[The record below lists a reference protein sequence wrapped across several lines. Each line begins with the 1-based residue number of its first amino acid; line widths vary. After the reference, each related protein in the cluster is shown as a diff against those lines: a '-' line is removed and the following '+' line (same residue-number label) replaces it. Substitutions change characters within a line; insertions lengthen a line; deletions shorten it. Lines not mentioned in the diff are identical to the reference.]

1 MKLDIKMAN
10 KIYSYSAFY
19 VAEPF
24 STSNLSAYATRD
36 FIYYNMLKAWKS
48 EDSSFPFYDAHGT
61 TYSVRDSSDWDLT
74 LKPRLHQRLQNS
86 KNIILFLSSCTK
98 QSRALKEEIVYGV
111 GELGLPVIVVYP
123 EYKNKESI
131 AEKGHI
137 KQVIRDLWDNIP
149 TFHDLMGTVPTI
161 HLPMS
166 KVLLT
171 KALKDPDFTI
181 QNKDKNGRWFY

>member
-1 MKLDIKMAN
+1 MAN
-10 KIYSYSAFY
+10 RIYNYSAFY

-61 TYSVRDSSDWDLT
+61 TYSVRDSSDWEST

-86 KNIILFLSSCTK
+86 KNIILFLSSCTRE
-98 QSRALKEEIVYGV
+98 SRALKEEIVYGV

-123 EYKNKESI
+123 EYK
-131 AEKGHI
+131 EKGDI
-137 KQVIRDLWDNIP
+137 ADGGRIRQGIRNLWDNIP
-149 TFHDLMGTVPTI
+149 SFRDLMNRVPTI
-161 HLPMS
+161 HVPMS
-166 KVLLT
+166 KTLLA
-171 KALKDPDFTI
+171 KSLKDPDLTI